1 MRKLLILFT
10 VVLLVPAACGDD
22 SGAPPSDELLSEAS
36 SEGGISLPDPVEAIP
51 AYLVSPGQPI
61 SEETVESLEAVDGVN
76 IVVAAS
82 VTKMEVSGPDGTM
95 DLRVATVDPLEYRS
109 IAPVA
114 SNEAEFVWT
123 SLLSGEAVLTFDA
136 AEKLGIDDGGNIEL
150 GGGGAIEVGAFADNQ
165 TPNIADILVDES
177 VETLG
182 GTQNDQVLTVG
193 VQPGT
198 SLDALGTS
206 LNDEIPGSELVPL
219 IPPDLMSNPDPLTG
233 EMENAS
239 SGGGGI
245 IGTMNYRI
253 LDDGFIKPEK
263 AWVDSNIA
271 TASVS
276 IIGEVT
282 CHRLMI
288 PQLQAALSEI
298 ESAGLADELRPDD
311 YGGCYVPRFID
322 RNPSLPL
329 SMHAFGLAVDINVS
343 TNQLGTEGDMNP
355 RIVEIFERWGFVWG
369 GEWSRPDPMHFELGR
384 LVDTD

>member
-1 MRKLLILFT
+1 MRKLLILAIL
-10 VVLLVPAACGDD
+10 VLLVPAACGDD
-22 SGAPPSDELLSEAS
+22 TDAPPSDELLSEAS

-51 AYLVSPGQPI
+51 AYLISPGEPADEDAI
-61 SEETVESLEAVDGVN
+61 ERLESVDGVN
-76 IVVAAS
+76 IVVAAT
-82 VTKMEVSGPDGTM
+82 VRKMEISGPEGSEI
-95 DLRVATVDPLEYRS
+95 LRVAAVDPLEYRS

-114 SNEAEFVWT
+114 TNEAEFVWT

-136 AEKLGIDDGGNIEL
+136 AEDLGIDDGGTIEMD
-150 GGGGAIEVGAFADNQ
+150 GGRSMEVGAFADNQ
-165 TPNIADILVDES
+165 TPNIADVVVDGDGGQ
-177 VETLG
+177 VEG
-182 GTQNDQVLTVG
+182 AGDQVLTVG

-198 SLDALGTS
+198 SLDALGTALS
-206 LNDEIPGSELVPL
+206 GELPDSKFVPL

-233 EMENAS
+233 AMDDAS
-239 SGGGGI
+239 SGGGI
-245 IGTMNYRI
+245 IGTMNYKI
-253 LDDGFIKPEK
+253 LENGFIKPEQ
-263 AWVDSNIA
+263 AWVDSNISSA
-271 TASVS
+271 TVS

-298 ESAGLADELRPDD
+298 ESAGLANELRPND

-369 GEWSRPDPMHFELGR
+369 GDWSRPDPMHFELGS

>member
-1 MRKLLILFT
+1 MRKLLLILIL
-10 VVLLVPAACGDD
+10 VLLVPAACGDD
-22 SGAPPSDELLSEAS
+22 GSGAPASDELLSKAS
-36 SEGGISLPDPVEAIP
+36 SEGGISLPDPIDAVP
-51 AYLVSPGQPI
+51 AYLISPGEPAE
-61 SEETVESLEAVDGVN
+61 EETIERLEAVDGVN
-76 IVVAAS
+76 LVVTAS
-82 VTKMEVSGPDGTM
+82 VRKMEISGPKGSEN
-95 DLRVATVDPLEYRS
+95 LRVATVDPLEYRS

-136 AEKLGIDDGGNIEL
+136 AEDLGIEGGGTIELDGGR
-150 GGGGAIEVGAFADNQ
+150 AMEVGAFADNQ
-165 TPNIADILVDES
+165 TPNIADVMVD
-177 VETLG
+177 VNLAGQAG
-182 GTQNDQVLTVG
+182 GGDQVLTVG

-198 SLDALGTS
+198 SLDALGTALS
-206 LNDEIPGSELVPL
+206 EELPGSKFVPL

-233 EMENAS
+233 AIEDGS
-239 SGGGGI
+239 SGGGI

-253 LDDGFIKPEK
+253 LDNGFIKPQQ
-263 AWVDSNIA
+263 AWVDSNIS
-271 TASVS
+271 TAGVS

-298 ESAGLADELRPDD
+298 ESRGLGNELRPDD

-369 GEWSRPDPMHFELGR
+369 GDWSRPDPMHFELGR
-384 LVDTD
+384 LVDT

>member
-1 MRKLLILFT
+1 MRKLLLIFIL
-10 VVLLVPAACGDD
+10 VLLVPAACGDD
-22 SGAPPSDELLSEAS
+22 GSGAPPSDELLSEAS
-36 SEGGISLPDPVEAIP
+36 SEGGISLPDPVDAVP
-51 AYLVSPGQPI
+51 AYLISPGEPAD
-61 SEETVESLEAVDGVN
+61 EEAIERLEAVDGVRL
-76 IVVAAS
+76 VVTAS
-82 VTKMEVSGPDGTM
+82 VRKMEISGPEGSEI
-95 DLRVATVDPLEYRS
+95 LRVAAVDPLEYRS

-136 AEKLGIDDGGNIEL
+136 AEDLGIEGGGTIEL
-150 GGGGAIEVGAFADNQ
+150 GGGRAMEVGAFADNQ
-165 TPNIADILVDES
+165 TPNIADVMVDMNLAEQAGD
-177 VETLG
+177 G
-182 GTQNDQVLTVG
+182 GDQVLTVG

-198 SLDALGTS
+198 SLDALGAA
-206 LNDEIPGSELVPL
+206 LNEELPGSKLVPL

-233 EMENAS
+233 AIEDGS
-239 SGGGGI
+239 SGGGI
-245 IGTMNYRI
+245 IGTMNYKI
-253 LDDGFIKPEK
+253 LDNGFIKPAQ
-263 AWVDSNIA
+263 AWVDSNIS

-298 ESAGLADELRPDD
+298 ESRGLGNELRPGD

-369 GEWSRPDPMHFELGR
+369 GNWSRPDPMHFELGR
-384 LVDTD
+384 LVDT

>member
-1 MRKLLILFT
+1 MRKLLIL
-10 VVLLVPAACGDD
+10 VILVLLVPAACGDD
-22 SGAPPSDELLSEAS
+22 TDTPPSGELLSEAS
-36 SEGGISLPDPVEAIP
+36 AEGGISLPDPVEAIP
-51 AYLVSPGQPI
+51 AYLVSPGEPAGEDAI
-61 SEETVESLEAVDGVN
+61 ERLEAVDGVN

-82 VTKMEVSGPDGTM
+82 VRKLEISGPEGRET
-95 DLRVATVDPLEYRS
+95 LRVAAVDPLEYRS

-114 SNEAEFVWT
+114 TNEAEFVWT

-136 AEKLGIDDGGNIEL
+136 AENLGIDGGGTIEIDGGREM
-150 GGGGAIEVGAFADNQ
+150 EVGAFADNQ
-165 TPNIADILVDES
+165 TPNIADVVVDRDLVGQVRDN
-177 VETLG
+177 G
-182 GTQNDQVLTVG
+182 DQVLTVG

-198 SLDALGTS
+198 SLDALGTA
-206 LNDEIPGSELVPL
+206 LTEELPGSKFVPL

-233 EMENAS
+233 AMEDGS
-239 SGGGGI
+239 SGGGI

-253 LDDGFIKPEK
+253 LDDGFIKPNQ
-263 AWVDSNIA
+263 AWVDSNISSA
-271 TASVS
+271 TVS

-288 PQLQAALSEI
+288 PQLQAALSDI
-298 ESAGLADELRPDD
+298 ESSGLGNELRPGD

-329 SMHAFGLAVDINVS
+329 SMHAFGLAIDFNVS
-343 TNQLGTEGDMNP
+343 TNQLGTDGDMNP

-369 GEWSRPDPMHFELGR
+369 GDWSRPDPMHFELGR

>member
-1 MRKLLILFT
+1 MRKLLVILI
-10 VVLLVPAACGDD
+10 LLWVVPAACGDD
-22 SGAPPSDELLSEAS
+22 GSDAPPSDDLSEAS
-36 SEGGISLPDPVEAIP
+36 SEGGVSLPDPIDTTP
-51 AYLVSPGQPI
+51 AYLI
-61 SEETVESLEAVDGVN
+61 STNEPVAEDVIERLEKGDGVD

-82 VTKMEVSGPDGTM
+82 IRKVEISGPEGTEV
-95 DLRVATVDPLEYRS
+95 LRVAAVDPLEYRS

-136 AEKLGIDDGGNIEL
+136 AEDLGIEGGGTIEL
-150 GGGGAIEVGAFADNQ
+150 DGDGAMEVGAFADNQ
-165 TPNIADILVDES
+165 TPNIADVMVDAN
-177 VETLG
+177 LADAG
-182 GTQNDQVLTVG
+182 ADGDQVLTVG

-198 SLDALGTS
+198 SLDALGSALTEELPDS
-206 LNDEIPGSELVPL
+206 RLVPL

-233 EMENAS
+233 AIEDGS
-239 SGGGGI
+239 SGGGI
-245 IGTMNYRI
+245 IGTMNYKI
-253 LDDGFIKPEK
+253 MDDGFIKPQQT
-263 AWVDSNIA
+263 WVDSNISTA
-271 TASVS
+271 TVS

-282 CHRLMI
+282 CHRLML

-298 ESAGLADELRPDD
+298 ESTGLGGELRPGD

-329 SMHAFGLAVDINVS
+329 SMHAFGLAVDLNVS

-369 GEWSRPDPMHFELGR
+369 GDWSRPDPMHFELSR
-384 LVDTD
+384 LVET

>member
-1 MRKLLILFT
+1 MRKLLILAIL
-10 VVLLVPAACGDD
+10 VLLVPAACGDD
-22 SGAPPSDELLSEAS
+22 TDAPPSDELLSEAS

-51 AYLVSPGQPI
+51 AYLISPGEPADEDAI
-61 SEETVESLEAVDGVN
+61 ERLESVDGVN
-76 IVVAAS
+76 IVVAAT
-82 VTKMEVSGPDGTM
+82 VRKMEISGPEGSEI
-95 DLRVATVDPLEYRS
+95 LRVAAVDPLEYRS

-114 SNEAEFVWT
+114 TNEAEFVWT

-136 AEKLGIDDGGNIEL
+136 AEDLGIDDGGTIEMD
-150 GGGGAIEVGAFADNQ
+150 GGRSMEVGAFADNQ
-165 TPNIADILVDES
+165 TPNIADVVVDGDGGQ
-177 VETLG
+177 VEG
-182 GTQNDQVLTVG
+182 DQVLTVG

-198 SLDALGTS
+198 SLDALGTALS
-206 LNDEIPGSELVPL
+206 GELPDSKFVPL

-233 EMENAS
+233 AIDDAS
-239 SGGGGI
+239 SGGGI
-245 IGTMNYRI
+245 IGTMNYKI
-253 LDDGFIKPEK
+253 LENGFIKPEQ
-263 AWVDSNIA
+263 AWVDSNISSA
-271 TASVS
+271 TVS

-298 ESAGLADELRPDD
+298 ESAGLANELRPND

-369 GEWSRPDPMHFELGR
+369 GDWSRPDPMHFELGS

>member
-1 MRKLLILFT
+1 MRKLLLILIL
-10 VVLLVPAACGDD
+10 VLLVPAACGDD
-22 SGAPPSDELLSEAS
+22 GSGAPASDELLSKAS
-36 SEGGISLPDPVEAIP
+36 SEGGISLPDPIDAVP
-51 AYLVSPGQPI
+51 AYLISPGEPAE
-61 SEETVESLEAVDGVN
+61 EETIERLEAVDGVN
-76 IVVAAS
+76 LVVTAS
-82 VTKMEVSGPDGTM
+82 VRKMEISGPKGSEN
-95 DLRVATVDPLEYRS
+95 LRVATVDPLEYRS

-136 AEKLGIDDGGNIEL
+136 AEDLGIEGGGTIELDGGR
-150 GGGGAIEVGAFADNQ
+150 AMEVGAFADNQ
-165 TPNIADILVDES
+165 TPNIADVMVDVNLAGQAS
-177 VETLG
+177 G
-182 GTQNDQVLTVG
+182 GDQVLTVG

-198 SLDALGTS
+198 SLDALGTALS
-206 LNDEIPGSELVPL
+206 EELPGSKFVPL

-233 EMENAS
+233 AIEDGS
-239 SGGGGI
+239 SGGGI

-253 LDDGFIKPEK
+253 LDNGFIKPQQ
-263 AWVDSNIA
+263 AWVDSNIS
-271 TASVS
+271 TAGVS

-298 ESAGLADELRPDD
+298 ESRGLGNELRPDD

-369 GEWSRPDPMHFELGR
+369 GDWSRPDPMHFELGR
-384 LVDTD
+384 LVDT

>member
-1 MRKLLILFT
+1 MRKLLLILIL
-10 VVLLVPAACGDD
+10 VLLVPAACGDD
-22 SGAPPSDELLSEAS
+22 GSDAPPSDELLSEAS
-36 SEGGISLPDPVEAIP
+36 SEGGISLPDPIDAIP
-51 AYLVSPGQPI
+51 AYLISPGEPAG
-61 SEETVESLEAVDGVN
+61 EETIERLEAVDGVN
-76 IVVAAS
+76 LVVTAS
-82 VTKMEVSGPDGTM
+82 VRKMEISGPDGSEN
-95 DLRVATVDPLEYRS
+95 LRVAAVDPLEYRS

-136 AEKLGIDDGGNIEL
+136 AEDLGIEGGGTIELDGGR
-150 GGGGAIEVGAFADNQ
+150 AMEVGAFADNQ
-165 TPNIADILVDES
+165 TPNIADVMIDMNLAGQA
-177 VETLG
+177 G
-182 GTQNDQVLTVG
+182 GGGDQILTVG

-198 SLDALGTS
+198 SLDALGAALS
-206 LNDEIPGSELVPL
+206 EELPGSKFVPL
-219 IPPDLMSNPDPLTG
+219 IPPDLMSNPDPVTG
-233 EMENAS
+233 AIEDGS
-239 SGGGGI
+239 SGGGI
-245 IGTMNYRI
+245 IGTMNYKI
-253 LDDGFIKPEK
+253 LDNGFIKPQQ
-263 AWVDSNIA
+263 AWVDSNIS

-282 CHRLMI
+282 CHRLML

-298 ESAGLADELRPDD
+298 ESRGLGNELRPDD

-369 GEWSRPDPMHFELGR
+369 GNWSRPDPMHFELGR
-384 LVDTD
+384 LVDT

>member
-1 MRKLLILFT
+1 MRKLLILLI

-22 SGAPPSDELLSEAS
+22 SGAPPADELLSEAS

-51 AYLVSPGQPI
+51 AYLVSPGRPVG
-61 SEETVESLEAVDGVN
+61 EEAVESLESVNGVN

-95 DLRVATVDPLEYRS
+95 DLRVAAVDPLEYRS

-136 AEKLGIDDGGNIEL
+136 AEKLGIDDGGNVEL
-150 GGGGAIEVGAFADNQ
+150 GGGRSIEVGAFADNQ

-177 VETLG
+177 VESLG
-182 GTQNDQVLTVG
+182 GSRNDQVLTVG

-198 SLDALGTS
+198 SLDALGTA

-233 EMENAS
+233 AMEDAS
-239 SGGGGI
+239 SGGGI

-253 LDDGFIKPEK
+253 LDDGFIKPEQ

-271 TASVS
+271 TATVP
-276 IIGEVT
+276 IIGEVA

-298 ESAGLADELRPDD
+298 ESAGLANELRPDD

-343 TNQLGTEGDMNP
+343 TNQLGSEGDMNP

-369 GEWSRPDPMHFELGR
+369 GDWSRPDPMHFELGR
-384 LVDTD
+384 LVDT

>member
-1 MRKLLILFT
+1 
-10 VVLLVPAACGDD
+10 
-22 SGAPPSDELLSEAS
+22 
-36 SEGGISLPDPVEAIP
+36 
-51 AYLVSPGQPI
+51 
-61 SEETVESLEAVDGVN
+61 
-76 IVVAAS
+76 
-82 VTKMEVSGPDGTM
+82 MEISGPEGSET
-95 DLRVATVDPLEYRS
+95 LRVATVDPLEYRS

-114 SNEAEFVWT
+114 TNEAEFVWT

-136 AEKLGIDDGGNIEL
+136 AEDLGIDGGGTIEMDGGRSM
-150 GGGGAIEVGAFADNQ
+150 EVGAFADNQ
-165 TPNIADILVDES
+165 TPNIADVVVDQDGRQ
-177 VETLG
+177 VEG
-182 GTQNDQVLTVG
+182 AGDQVLTVG

-198 SLDALGTS
+198 SLDALGTALS
-206 LNDEIPGSELVPL
+206 GELPDSKFVPL

-233 EMENAS
+233 SMDDAS
-239 SGGGGI
+239 SGGGI
-245 IGTMNYRI
+245 IGTMNYKI
-253 LDDGFIKPEK
+253 LDDGFIKPEQ
-263 AWVDSNIA
+263 AWVDSNISTA
-271 TASVS
+271 TVS

-282 CHRLMI
+282 CHRLLI

-298 ESAGLADELRPDD
+298 ESAGLAGELRPDD

-369 GEWSRPDPMHFELGR
+369 GDWSRPDPMHFELGS

>member
-1 MRKLLILFT
+1 MRKLLILLI

-22 SGAPPSDELLSEAS
+22 SGAPPADEILSEAS

-51 AYLVSPGQPI
+51 AYLVSPGRPVD
-61 SEETVESLEAVDGVN
+61 EEAVESLESVDGVN
-76 IVVAAS
+76 IVVPAS

-95 DLRVATVDPLEYRS
+95 DLRVAAVDPLEYRS

-136 AEKLGIDDGGNIEL
+136 AEKLGIDNGGNVEF
-150 GGGGAIEVGAFADNQ
+150 GGGRSIEVGAFADNQ
-165 TPNIADILVDES
+165 TPNIADVLVDES
-177 VETLG
+177 VESLG
-182 GTQNDQVLTVG
+182 GGQNDQVLTVG

-198 SLDALGTS
+198 SLDALGTT

-233 EMENAS
+233 AMGDAS
-239 SGGGGI
+239 SGGGI
-245 IGTMNYRI
+245 IGTMNYKI
-253 LDDGFIKPEK
+253 LDDGFIKPEQ
-263 AWVDSNIA
+263 AWVDSNISTA
-271 TASVS
+271 TVP

-298 ESAGLADELRPDD
+298 ESAGLANELRPND

-329 SMHAFGLAVDINVS
+329 SMHAFGLAVDVNVS

-369 GEWSRPDPMHFELGR
+369 GDWSRPDPMHFELGR
-384 LVDTD
+384 LVDT